1 MRKITFLFITIFL
14 FVITSSTQAQK
25 TLQVVISDTIGIPCN
40 GGTGSATAL
49 ASDGIVPYTYLW
61 LPDSNTG
68 PIDSNLVGGT
78 TYTIMAIDADSN
90 SAFTYLTLTQPTQI
104 VITIDSL
111 RNVKCPGDC
120 IGFARIT
127 ASGGIPPYKYLWLP
141 DGDTTTVDSNMCSG
155 NYTVLVTDSNGCSVK
170 IPLTINTLSELSA
183 STAATNVSCF
193 GLFNGATAATETG
206 GVPPYQFVWSPGG
219 ATTASVMGL
228 SAGTYTVTITD
239 ALGCHTQSTAGVSQ
253 PTPIVLTAAAI
264 ANIAAAYVSGGTA
277 PYTYNWYPHVST
289 TSIATGL
296 SAGVYTVTVH
306 DANLCSDSAIVSVS
320 SLYPLL
326 LYFGNGTTS
335 CGKASY
341 YDFDV
346 MASSASQNNFNNCV
360 VDIQY
365 PMSEFGGDNVSNGG
379 VTVTQGLDCLYSIG
393 DNDYNILNTVNL
405 SDSVIEITFGSDTA
419 VSPRGSD
426 PFNHIRLLHVKL
438 RIRNSCGTGPISF
451 VNTSYTD
458 TTGYSSLIFPDT
470 VCHNCALPC
479 DSFGRYCCNYD
490 SLGNFTDSCYHGY
503 SCSDSVILR
512 GGNYNYG
519 IVSYGNDIADFELCH
534 LTIDWNYTNPIN
546 AGTNAMSVPPISSI
560 PHNSSIF
567 IIPGSGFGSSKGRIK
582 VSDANQDK
590 ILGITLDSSDILL
603 WTDTLIKVK
612 MPSYVFNNTAL
623 TPGSGPFMVYN
634 TCGDSAGNNVQINY
648 NILNYAPYGVKLR
661 PDIVMVNDTES
672 LKFRCDTSITN
683 NPAAYACVKKAIR
696 EWNCYTGVNWKLG
709 PLIILDTTRQDSI
722 SVIYFSYNNLHF
734 PGPATVML
742 TTSWYLPCTN
752 LPDSMA
758 FTNEADIMIRAN
770 NRLPYRYTWNYD
782 TTTNVLPDT
791 VLSFYDL
798 ITHELGHAHGMGHI
812 HDTNSVMWW
821 IARPGKTRAG
831 ITTGNTWP
839 APASLLGGL
848 DMVYT
853 SATYSP
859 LSLCSL
865 DSILIPCPRNCIDP
879 TLSVPDILENSNDL
893 KLFPNPANSGDITIA
908 YTLKENAYVQFKV
921 YDCIGKEVIKMT
933 FEHKTVGNYSERI
946 NVANLAKGVYLFTA
960 NINGDCQTIKFIK
973 T

>member
-490 SLGNFTDSCYHGY
+490 SLGN
-503 SCSDSVILR
+503 
-512 GGNYNYG
+512 
-519 IVSYGNDIADFELCH
+519 
-534 LTIDWNYTNPIN
+534 
-546 AGTNAMSVPPISSI
+546 
-560 PHNSSIF
+560 
-567 IIPGSGFGSSKGRIK
+567 
-582 VSDANQDK
+582 
-590 ILGITLDSSDILL
+590 
-603 WTDTLIKVK
+603 
-612 MPSYVFNNTAL
+612 
-623 TPGSGPFMVYN
+623 
-634 TCGDSAGNNVQINY
+634 
-648 NILNYAPYGVKLR
+648 
-661 PDIVMVNDTES
+661 
-672 LKFRCDTSITN
+672 
-683 NPAAYACVKKAIR
+683 
-696 EWNCYTGVNWKLG
+696 
-709 PLIILDTTRQDSI
+709 
-722 SVIYFSYNNLHF
+722 
-734 PGPATVML
+734 
-742 TTSWYLPCTN
+742 CT
-752 LPDSMA
+752 
-758 FTNEADIMIRAN
+758 
-770 NRLPYRYTWNYD
+770 
-782 TTTNVLPDT
+782 
-791 VLSFYDL
+791 
-798 ITHELGHAHGMGHI
+798 
-812 HDTNSVMWW
+812 
-821 IARPGKTRAG
+821 
-831 ITTGNTWP
+831 
-839 APASLLGGL
+839 LGGL